1 MLRRNSDASA
11 SDYNPGAPMAEP
23 PALNLDPR
31 EIWNIIRRRWRIV
44 IAFPVAFV
52 IAAAIYLAVTPKLY
66 TATSTVLADPR
77 RANMIEA
84 NQQAMTNFGID
95 DATID
100 SQALLV
106 QSPTGLR
113 AVVEQLDLTSDPEF
127 NPPPSFIGSLIGRIR
142 SLFQGPRPATGLS
155 TQELAISRTVARLQR
170 NVAVSRQA
178 RTFLLNVNASS
189 QDPVKASKIV
199 NALADAYFKAQVR
212 AKNDSVRIA
221 GDWLNS
227 QIEEMK
233 SRVVTSDRAVEEFR
247 VANELVAAAKGV
259 TVNDQQLSDLNNKL
273 IEARVQSAEAKAK
286 LDQVKRLSSGGG
298 DLGAF
303 DTAISSNTVIRLR
316 AQYAEIAKSE
326 ADLANKYGNRH
337 PMVANIRA
345 QLKDTQRLID
355 EEIRRIISSTQ
366 HEYDVARS
374 RETSLQQSLQELQ
387 NVSTAS
393 SQAQVRLREL
403 QREADANRTVYE
415 SYLARYKDASARESL
430 ELPDA
435 RVVAWA
441 AVPLAPS
448 SPKTFLLLGVAV
460 FLGLGAGAVFAFL
473 ADFFDR
479 RVKTPK
485 QAEDSSGVPTLA
497 AVPLIGARELAGRAR
512 RGQQDLGRYDPSD
525 PGLLPATL
533 QPPLMRYAIEEP
545 DSYFAEAIR
554 SIRLAAQRNLH
565 EHSTRT
571 IVVTSAL
578 PGEGKTTVAVNLAL
592 SFAALGLRT
601 LLVDCDLRNP
611 QLTRA
616 LSPRAEA
623 GLIEI
628 AMGQRSFKR
637 AILVDPTTGLSVL
650 PAPSS
655 SDTATATELMFSD
668 RMAHIFTHLRQL
680 YEIIIVDSP
689 PLMPL
694 VDGRALVEYADQI
707 VLALAWDRTPR
718 DVIAHTVELLAPVQD
733 RILGTVLTQVDFHR
747 YRFYD
752 YYRNTSYPPYAMA
765 GSR

>member
-11 SDYNPGAPMAEP
+11 SDFNPAPMAEP

-52 IAAAIYLAVTPKLY
+52 IAAVIYVATTPKLY

-106 QSPTGLR
+106 QSHAGLR
-113 AVVEQLDLTSDPEF
+113 AVVEQLNLTDDREF
-127 NPPPSFIGSLIGRIR
+127 NPPPSFIGSAIGRIR
-142 SLFQGPRPATGLS
+142 SLFQGSRPATGLS
-155 TQELAISRTVARLQR
+155 ADQLALTRTVVTLQR
-170 NVAVSRQA
+170 NVSVARQA
-178 RTFLLNVNASS
+178 RTFLLNVNATSE
-189 QDPVKASKIV
+189 DPVKASKIA

-212 AKNDSVRIA
+212 AKNDAVRIA

-233 SRVVTSDRAVEEFR
+233 SRVVASDRAVEEFR
-247 VANELVAAAKGV
+247 IANDLIAAKGV

-286 LDQVKRLSSGGG
+286 LDQVKRMSSAGG
-298 DLGAF
+298 DPGAF
-303 DTAISSNTVIRLR
+303 DSAISSDTIIRLR
-316 AQYAEIAKSE
+316 AQYAEIAKNE

-337 PMVANIRA
+337 PMVANVRA
-345 QLKDTQRLID
+345 QLKDTQKLID
-355 EEIRRIISSTQ
+355 EEIRRINSSTQ

-374 RETSLQQSLQELQ
+374 REASLQQSLKELQ
-387 NVSTAS
+387 EVSTTS

-415 SYLARYKDASARESL
+415 SYLTRYKDASARESL

-435 RVVAWA
+435 RVVTWA

-448 SPKTFLLLGVAV
+448 SPKTFLLLGIAV
-460 FLGLGAGAVFAFL
+460 LLGLGAGAVFAFL

-554 SIRLAAQRNLH
+554 SIRLAAQRSFH

-601 LLVDCDLRNP
+601 LLIDCDLRNP
-611 QLTRA
+611 QLTRS

-655 SDTATATELMFSD
+655 RDTATATELMFSD

-718 DVIAHTVELLAPVQD
+718 DVIAHTLELLAPVQD

-752 YYRNTSYPPYAMA
+752 YYRNTAYPPYAMA
-765 GSR
+765 GSAR